1 MIYLDSSALV
11 KLTHPEA
18 HSADL
23 TAWLAARSG
32 RFAVTSK
39 LARAETI
46 RALRRSDPPALPRV
60 PAVFTRLYSLPVDD
74 RVLELAGAFEDPLL
88 RTLDAI
94 HLATARAL
102 GAPRLS
108 FVTYD
113 QRLLAAAAG
122 QGFDAVDPGS

>member
-11 KLTHPEA
+11 KLTHPEP
-18 HSADL
+18 HSEDL
-23 TAWLAARSG
+23 ATWLASQSG
-32 RFAVTSK
+32 RFVVTSA

-46 RALRRSDPPALPRV
+46 RALRRSDPLALPRV
-60 PAVFTRLYSLPVDD
+60 PAVFTRLFSLPVDD

-102 GAPRLS
+102 GAPHLNL
-108 FVTYD
+108 VTYD
-113 QRLLAAAAG
+113 KRLLAAAAG
-122 QGFDAVDPGS
+122 QGFEAVAPGS